1 MGLKQ
6 QLDDLDIPSIIKE
19 EEGHLGKLSLQF
31 VFQSCISFRENIDK
45 FYSNLFQSLVK
56 SGINQLQFLR
66 QASK

>member
-45 FYSNLFQSLVK
+45 FYSNLFLWNLVSINYNFWNEDT
-56 SGINQLQFLR
+56 SG
-66 QASK
+66 S